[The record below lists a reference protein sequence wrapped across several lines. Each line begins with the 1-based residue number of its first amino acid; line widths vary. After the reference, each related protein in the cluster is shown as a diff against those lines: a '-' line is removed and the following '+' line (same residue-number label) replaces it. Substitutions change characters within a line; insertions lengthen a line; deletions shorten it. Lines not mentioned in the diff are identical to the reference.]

1 MSEELKFDF
10 DNKKVIKGYPELR
23 WTGKRPFTSSFYYP
37 AQLKEKYGKPDKD
50 GWMNKIFWGDN
61 LQVMS
66 HMLKDYRGKI
76 DLIYIDPPFDSKA
89 DYKKKIKLKGQEV
102 TNDSN
107 SFEEKQYGDIWTND
121 EYLQFMY
128 ERLILLRELLS
139 DKGIIYVHVDY
150 HKSHHIRSIMDEIFG
165 PGNFVNEIIWH
176 YKTYQG
182 QINRAFP
189 RKHDNIISYSKTKNY
204 FFKLLKEAD
213 PEKTIDFT
221 RWGRYLNENNEITGS
236 NYPEQ
241 DSRFDGYIKRFI
253 KLNHRNPGK
262 NDVIFKIEGNTMDS
276 VWDIKAVDPKNIK
289 EKTNYPT
296 QKPEELIERI
306 IESSSEI
313 GDIVFDCFMGSGTT
327 QVVALD
333 KKRRFIGAD
342 INLGSIQTT
351 TTRLNKLSENSCNFE
366 VYNVNNYDIF
376 RNPIE
381 AKKLII
387 EALELQSLDNRSV
400 FDGEKDGRFFK
411 ILSINRIASK
421 ADLSGL
427 IGNLPY
433 KAYDQR
439 SKENP
444 NEPVEKITLV
454 TMGHEPDLKGTLEKE
469 LSKYKIDI
477 EIIDL
482 LRSES
487 KLEFKR
493 DSVADIIVN
502 KDYLEI
508 KNFYPMNLLQKLS
521 LESAEIDNWKQL
533 VESIMVDFNFDGNV
547 LNPTVTDIP
556 EKNKYVVGK
565 YKIPAGTKKIKIKIT
580 DLLSE
585 SFEKEIEL

>member
-1 MSEELKFDF
+1 MSKELKFDF

-139 DKGIIYVHVDY
+139 DKGSIYVHCDW
-150 HKSHHIRSIMDEIFG
+150 HQSHHLRMIMDEIFG
-165 PGNFVNEIIWH
+165 PSNFINDIIWKYSTSGSYKSYYARNSDNILFYSKNMGSYYFEQEYIFDEFDYFKKASQGAKIVENNGEKFYLYNGENRTFKKQMTQVWIDIDKIKRDGLEII
-176 YKTYQG
+176 G
-182 QINRAFP
+182 
-189 RKHDNIISYSKTKNY
+189 
-204 FFKLLKEAD
+204 
-213 PEKTIDFT
+213 
-221 RWGRYLNENNEITGS
+221 
-236 NYPEQ
+236 
-241 DSRFDGYIKRFI
+241 
-253 KLNHRNPGK
+253 
-262 NDVIFKIEGNTMDS
+262 
-276 VWDIKAVDPKNIK
+276 
-289 EKTNYPT
+289 YPT
-296 QKPEELIERI
+296 QKPEDLLKRI
-306 IESSSEI
+306 IKMSSKP

-327 QVVALD
+327 LKVANDLNR
-333 KKRRFIGAD
+333 KFIGAD
-342 INLGSIQTT
+342 INLGSVQITT
-351 TTRLNKLSENSCNFE
+351 KRLNGDFKMNKNGFE

>member
-1 MSEELKFDF
+1 
-10 DNKKVIKGYPELR
+10 
-23 WTGKRPFTSSFYYP
+23 
-37 AQLKEKYGKPDKD
+37 
-50 GWMNKIFWGDN
+50 

-139 DKGIIYVHVDY
+139 DKGSIYVHCDW
-150 HKSHHIRSIMDEIFG
+150 HQSHHLRMIMDEIFG
-165 PGNFVNEIIWH
+165 PSNFINDIIWKYSTSGSYKSYYARNSDNILFYSKNMGSYYFEQEYIFDEFDYFKKVSQGAKIVENNGEKFYLYNGENRTFKKQMTQVWIDIDKIKRDGLEII
-176 YKTYQG
+176 G
-182 QINRAFP
+182 
-189 RKHDNIISYSKTKNY
+189 
-204 FFKLLKEAD
+204 
-213 PEKTIDFT
+213 
-221 RWGRYLNENNEITGS
+221 
-236 NYPEQ
+236 
-241 DSRFDGYIKRFI
+241 
-253 KLNHRNPGK
+253 
-262 NDVIFKIEGNTMDS
+262 
-276 VWDIKAVDPKNIK
+276 
-289 EKTNYPT
+289 YPT
-296 QKPEELIERI
+296 QKPEDLLKRI
-306 IESSSEI
+306 IKMSSKP

-327 QVVALD
+327 LKVANDLNR
-333 KKRRFIGAD
+333 KFIGAD
-342 INLGSIQTT
+342 INLGSVQITT
-351 TTRLNKLSENSCNFE
+351 KRLNGDFKMNKNGFE

-400 FDGEKDGRFFK
+400 FDGEKDGRFYK

>member
-23 WTGKRPFTSSFYYP
+23 WTGKRPFTTSFYYP

-139 DKGIIYVHVDY
+139 DKGSIYVHCDW
-150 HKSHHIRSIMDEIFG
+150 HQSHHLRMIMDEIFG
-165 PGNFVNEIIWH
+165 PSNFINDIIWKYSTSGSYKSYYARNSDNILFYSKNMGSYYFEQEYIFDEFDYFKKVSQGAKIVENNGEKFYLYNGENRTFKKQMTQVWIDIDKIKRDGLEII
-176 YKTYQG
+176 G
-182 QINRAFP
+182 
-189 RKHDNIISYSKTKNY
+189 
-204 FFKLLKEAD
+204 
-213 PEKTIDFT
+213 
-221 RWGRYLNENNEITGS
+221 
-236 NYPEQ
+236 
-241 DSRFDGYIKRFI
+241 
-253 KLNHRNPGK
+253 
-262 NDVIFKIEGNTMDS
+262 
-276 VWDIKAVDPKNIK
+276 
-289 EKTNYPT
+289 YPT
-296 QKPEELIERI
+296 QKPEDLLKRI
-306 IESSSEI
+306 IKMSSKP

-327 QVVALD
+327 LKVANDLNR
-333 KKRRFIGAD
+333 KFIGAD
-342 INLGSIQTT
+342 INLGSVQITT
-351 TTRLNKLSENSCNFE
+351 KRLNGDFKMNKNGFE

>member
-1 MSEELKFDF
+1 MSKELKFDF

-128 ERLILLRELLS
+128 ERLIILRELLS
-139 DKGIIYVHVDY
+139 DKGSIYVHCDY
-150 HKSHHIRSIMDEIFG
+150 RKSAHLKLILDEIFG
-165 PGNFVNEIIWH
+165 EKNLINEIIWQ
-176 YKTYQG
+176 YFMGGKG
-182 QINRAFP
+182 RKEFAK
-189 RKHDNIISYSKTKNY
+189 KHDTIFLYSKSNVYTFNNSRIK
-204 FFKLLKEAD
+204 
-213 PEKTIDFT
+213 
-221 RWGRYLNENNEITGS
+221 RYLDFKPSLIDESINAEVGRDDIGYYSVVATPDVWQIKGVFNMGNEYT
-236 NYPEQ
+236 
-241 DSRFDGYIKRFI
+241 
-253 KLNHRNPGK
+253 
-262 NDVIFKIEGNTMDS
+262 
-276 VWDIKAVDPKNIK
+276 A
-289 EKTNYPT
+289 YPT
-296 QKPEELIERI
+296 QKPEELLERI
-306 IESSSEI
+306 INSSSNN

-327 QVVALD
+327 LKVANDLNR
-333 KKRRFIGAD
+333 KFIGAD
-342 INLGSIQTT
+342 INLGSVQITT
-351 TTRLNKLSENSCNFE
+351 KRLSSKLNISKNGFE

-387 EALELQSLDNRSV
+387 EALELQSLDNRNI
-400 FDGEKDGRFFK
+400 FDGQKDGRFYK

-421 ADLSGL
+421 ADLSVL
-427 IGNLPY
+427 IANLPY
-433 KAYDQR
+433 KLYDQKLIE
-439 SKENP
+439 SP
-444 NEPVEKITLV
+444 SEPVEKITLV

-493 DSVADIIVN
+493 DSEADIIVN

-565 YKIPAGTKKIKIKIT
+565 YKIPVGTKKIKIKIT
-580 DLLSE
+580 DLISE

>member
-1 MSEELKFDF
+1 MSKELKFDF

-107 SFEEKQYGDIWTND
+107 SFEEKQYGDIWSND

-128 ERLILLRELLS
+128 ERIILMRELLS
-139 DKGIIYVHVDY
+139 DKGSIFIHCDY
-150 HKSHHIRSIMDEIFG
+150 RKSSHLRLIADEIFG
-165 PGNFVNEIIWH
+165 KENLINEIIWCRTSSSSS
-176 YKTYQG
+176 KASSENSSTFL
-182 QINRAFP
+182 RA
-189 RKHDNIISYSKTKNY
+189 HDNIFLYCKDNNNFTGINKNEHTSINYSDRVLNALDTDSKGQTVYKRGKGSIGGREISETVNVNIEQGMLARSWWSDIPILRHNSKDN
-204 FFKLLKEAD
+204 
-213 PEKTIDFT
+213 ID
-221 RWGRYLNENNEITGS
+221 
-236 NYPEQ
+236 
-241 DSRFDGYIKRFI
+241 
-253 KLNHRNPGK
+253 
-262 NDVIFKIEGNTMDS
+262 
-276 VWDIKAVDPKNIK
+276 
-289 EKTNYPT
+289 YPT
-296 QKPEELIERI
+296 QKPEKLLERI
-306 IESSSEI
+306 ISAVTKEDSL
-313 GDIVFDCFMGSGTT
+313 VFDCFMGSGTC
-327 QVVALD
+327 QSVAMRL
-333 KKRRFIGAD
+333 KRRFIGAD
-342 INLGSIQTT
+342 INLGAIQTT
-351 TTRLNKLSENSCNFE
+351 TKRLNRLINDDKVGFE
-366 VYNVNNYDIF
+366 VYNVNNYEVF

-381 AKKLII
+381 AKKLIV

-400 FDGEKDGRFFK
+400 FDGEKDGRVYK

-421 ADLSGL
+421 ADLSN
-427 IGNLPY
+427 IISNLPY

-439 SKENP
+439 SREKP
-444 NEPVEKITLV
+444 NEPVDKITLV
-454 TMGHEPDLKGTLEKE
+454 TMGHEPDIKGALEKE

-493 DSVADIIVN
+493 DSQADIFVN

-521 LESAEIDNWKQL
+521 LESAEIENWKQL
-533 VESIMVDFNFDGNV
+533 VESVMVDFNFDGNI
-547 LNPTVTDIP
+547 LNPTIADIP
-556 EKNKYVVGK
+556 EKNEYVVGK
-565 YKIPAGTKKIKIKIT
+565 YKVPAGTKKIKIKIT